1 MIKIKTEL
9 PIEKAIDRLSA
20 EVFSSY
26 FKINYESLVGK
37 VNSKKVSLYRAVP
50 FETNSFLPVFQ
61 GKFETVDGETILTGT
76 WTYHW
81 YAKLFVFLIASGML
95 YTLFDNFFDK
105 HTLPIPSMIIDLI
118 VVYVF
123 WFLFKKSKKR
133 ALEDKRWIV
142 KYVENIL
149 NS

>member
-1 MIKIKTEL
+1 MVKIITEL
-9 PIEKAIDRLSA
+9 PIEKAIDKLSA

-26 FKINYESLVGK
+26 FKINYESLVGE

-81 YAKLFVFLIASGML
+81 YIKLFTFLIASGMF
-95 YTLFDNFFDK
+95 YTFFDNFFNK
-105 HTLPIPSMIIDLI
+105 HTLPIPSIIIDFI

-133 ALEDKRWIV
+133 ALEDKNWIV